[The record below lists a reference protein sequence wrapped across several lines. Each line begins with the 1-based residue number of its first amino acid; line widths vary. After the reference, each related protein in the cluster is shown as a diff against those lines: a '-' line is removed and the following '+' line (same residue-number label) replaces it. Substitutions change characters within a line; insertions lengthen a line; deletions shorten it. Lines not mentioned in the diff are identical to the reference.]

1 MRGIIKSIWYV
12 LTLRCEEADRIRS
25 LAQTASPTRVERF
38 GAWSHAL
45 VCRGCW
51 IARHQT
57 EQLEKLLDDMRGGE
71 PVTNPQ
77 SSDLGL
83 SPERRERLERAL
95 QAAEHPEEK

>member
-51 IARHQT
+51 IARHQS
-57 EQLEKLLDDMRGGE
+57 EKLEKLLDDMRRRETVPDSSISGGM
-71 PVTNPQ
+71 
-77 SSDLGL
+77 